1 MQLTSTIRS
10 AGLGELCVVQQSDDL
25 LVAQGLGSCI
35 GIAAYDPARRIA
47 LMGHVMLPGP
57 APEQGVE
64 QPARYAA
71 QAVQAIVGAVQTCG
85 GIPRNLVVK
94 LAGGAQVIA
103 IPGMED
109 RLKIGARN
117 IEAVRAALAQHG
129 LRIRAEDVGGR
140 VGRTLTLYAASGK
153 TTVRVVGGVEQDL

>member
-1 MQLTSTIRS
+1 MQLTSAIRS
-10 AGLGELCVVQQSDDL
+10 AGLGELCVALQSDDL

-35 GIAAYDPARRIA
+35 GISAYDPARRIA
-47 LMGHVMLPGP
+47 LMAHVMLPGP
-57 APEQGVE
+57 APEQGSE
-64 QPARYAA
+64 QPARYAVH
-71 QAVQAIVGAVQTCG
+71 AVQAIVSTVQAHG

-117 IEAVRAALAQHG
+117 IE
-129 LRIRAEDVGGR
+129 
-140 VGRTLTLYAASGK
+140 
-153 TTVRVVGGVEQDL
+153 